1 MDCVIEK
8 LPCGQ
13 VLTTLDL
20 TNGFFH
26 VPVSPESQKYTSF
39 VTQSGQYEFL
49 FVPFGITNSPAV
61 FTSFIMAVMRNSIKN
76 EDAVVYM
83 DDLII
88 SSKSIDEGVQKLKR
102 VLKVAKGNGLRFN
115 WSKC

>member
-8 LPCGQ
+8 LQGGQ
-13 VLTTLDL
+13 VFTTLDL

-26 VPVSPESQKYTSF
+26 LPVSPESQKYTSF

-49 FVPFGITNSPAV
+49 FVPFGITNSLAV
-61 FTSFIMAVMRNSIKN
+61 FTRFVMAVMRDSIKN

-83 DDLII
+83 DDVII
-88 SSKSIDEGVQKLKR
+88 FGSGTRKWLAHKLE
-102 VLKVAKGNGLRFN
+102 
-115 WSKC
+115 